1 MKIPRD
7 YHISQVLS
15 GLEDFPVV
23 AIVGPRQIGK
33 STLAR
38 DIAARIGQAHY
49 FDLERTPDRR
59 RLQDPYLGLEP
70 LEGLIILDEAQ
81 LMPEL
86 FPLLRVLADRPGRPA
101 RFLVLGSASP
111 ALSRQLG
118 ESLAGRIHYHDLGG
132 LNLSEVGVKAM
143 NTLWLRGGMPPSY
156 TSHSDRQSSRW
167 RQNFVR
173 TYLTRDLGVF
183 GFALPPE
190 TMRRLWTMLAHLH
203 GQTANISQLAGSL
216 GIQRPRIRDYIEAL
230 KSTYMIRTLYP
241 WFQNTKR
248 REVKAPKVYV
258 ADTGIL
264 HSLRRI
270 STYEDLMSD
279 PIAGM
284 SWESWA
290 MSEIISRLELDW
302 EDCYFWGVHGGAEL
316 DLFTFQGRERIG
328 YEFKLSSAPRTMK
341 SMHNA
346 LEALDLDKLY
356 VVYPGDEDWPMAP
369 KIEAMGLLRS
379 ACGG

>member
-1 MKIPRD
+1 MKIPREH
-7 YHISQVLS
+7 HISQVLS

-23 AIVGPRQIGK
+23 AIVGSRQIGK

-38 DIAARIGQAHY
+38 DISERLGGTHY

-59 RLQDPYLGLEP
+59 RLQDPYLALES
-70 LEGLIILDEAQ
+70 LEGLVILDEAQ

-86 FPLLRVLADRPGRPA
+86 FPLLRVLADRPDRPA
-101 RFLVLGSASP
+101 QFLVLGSASP
-111 ALSRQLG
+111 SLSRQLG

-132 LNLSEVGVKAM
+132 LNLSEVGLQDM
-143 NTLWLRGGMPPSY
+143 NTLWLRGGIPPSY
-156 TSHSDRQSSRW
+156 TSNSDRQSYRW

-183 GFALPPE
+183 GFELPQE

-216 GIQRPRIRDYIEAL
+216 GIQRPRVREYIDAL

-241 WFQNTKR
+241 WFENTKK
-248 REVKAPKVYV
+248 REVKAPKVYL

-264 HSLRRI
+264 HYLLRI
-270 STYEDLMSD
+270 STYEELMSD
-279 PIAGM
+279 PIAGA

-302 EDCYFWGVHGGAEL
+302 EDCYFWGIHGGAEL
-316 DLFTFQGRERIG
+316 DLFTFKGGKRIG
-328 YEFKLSSAPRTMK
+328 YEFKLSSAPRTTR
-341 SMHNA
+341 SMHSA

-356 VVYPGDEDWPMAP
+356 VVYSGDENWPMAP
-369 KIEAMGLLRS
+369 KIES
-379 ACGG
+379 AC

>member
-1 MKIPRD
+1 MKIPRNH
-7 YHISQVLS
+7 HIVQVLS

-33 STLAR
+33 STLAQ
-38 DIAARIGQAHY
+38 DIAECVGGAHY

-59 RLQDPYLGLEP
+59 RLQDPYLVLEP
-70 LEGLIILDEAQ
+70 LEGLVILDEAQ

-111 ALSRQLG
+111 SLSRQLG

-132 LNLSEVGVKAM
+132 LNLSEVGM
-143 NTLWLRGGMPPSY
+143 NNMNALWLRGGIPPSY
-156 TSHSDRQSSRW
+156 TSNSDRQSYRW

-183 GFALPPE
+183 GFGLPQE

-216 GIQRPRIRDYIEAL
+216 GLQRPKVREYIDAL

-241 WFQNTKR
+241 WFQNVKK

-264 HSLRRI
+264 HVLLRI
-270 STYEDLMSD
+270 STYEDLLSD

-290 MSEIISRLELDW
+290 MSDMISRLELDW

-316 DLFTFQGRERIG
+316 DLFTFRGRERIG
-328 YEFKLSSAPRTMK
+328 YEFKLSSAPRTTK
-341 SMHNA
+341 SMHSA
-346 LEALDLDKLY
+346 LETLDLDKLY
-356 VVYPGDEDWPMAP
+356 VVIPGMR
-369 KIEAMGLLRS
+369 IGL
-379 ACGG
+379 